1 MEKVIPKF
9 VRIIKDLNSQS
20 DLEKEEQNWRHDTL
34 GFQTKLQIYSN
45 QNSITLG

>member
-20 DLEKEEQNWRHDTL
+20 DLEKEEQNWTETKADELLRTL
-34 GFQTKLQIYSN
+34 
-45 QNSITLG
+45 